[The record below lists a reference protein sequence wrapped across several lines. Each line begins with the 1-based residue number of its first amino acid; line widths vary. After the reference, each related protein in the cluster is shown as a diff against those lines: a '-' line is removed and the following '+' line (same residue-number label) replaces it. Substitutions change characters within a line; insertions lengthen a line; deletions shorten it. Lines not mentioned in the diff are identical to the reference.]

1 MITKSLLMMTLM
13 PEFLEMKRVF
23 FVQILTI
30 LYLMMLILINQ
41 NKHAYKR
48 SITKLCFSL
57 TDRHGY
63 MKE

>member
-1 MITKSLLMMTLM
+1 MITKSLLMMILM

>member
-1 MITKSLLMMTLM
+1 MMILM

>member
-1 MITKSLLMMTLM
+1 MITKSFLMMILM